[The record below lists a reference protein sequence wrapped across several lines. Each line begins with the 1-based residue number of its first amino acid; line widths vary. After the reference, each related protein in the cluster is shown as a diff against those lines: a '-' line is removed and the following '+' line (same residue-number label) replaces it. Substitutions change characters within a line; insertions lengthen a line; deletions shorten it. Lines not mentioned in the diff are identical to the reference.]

1 MRYVDVGGAKVS
13 VIGLGA
19 WQFGAQGWDYGDDY
33 IDRQSRLIVDAAL
46 DLGVNLI
53 DTAEAYGRGKSEEV
67 LAGPVGARRSEV
79 FLATK
84 VFPSEPLDADE
95 VVRRARASAER
106 LKVDRIDLY
115 QQHWPSDQAPVAAVM
130 EGMRRLQ
137 EEGLVTHVGVS
148 NFSTELWKE
157 AEAAL
162 GGPVLSNQ
170 VRFSLVSRHP
180 EQRLIPRAQADGRI
194 VIAYSPLGQGF
205 LSGRYDGTNTP
216 SDLRQN
222 NPLFRPEVAD
232 KAKGLTAALNEVA
245 QAHGATAAQVALAW
259 VVARPNVVAI
269 PGASSVEQ
277 MRANAEAADIELS
290 ADEDARLSEA
300 ADAFTTAAGDDLV
313 RR

>member
-1 MRYVDVGGAKVS
+1 VRYVEVGGARVS

-33 IDRQSRLIVDAAL
+33 IERQSKLIVDAAL

-67 LAGPVGARRSEV
+67 LAAPVGARRPEV

-84 VFPSEPLDADE
+84 VFPNEPLDADE
-95 VVRRARASAER
+95 VVSRARASAER
-106 LKVDRIDLY
+106 LQVDRIDLY
-115 QQHWPSDQAPVAAVM
+115 QQHWPSDQAPLAKVM
-130 EGMRRLQ
+130 EGMGRLQ

-148 NFSTELWKE
+148 NFSTELWRE
-157 AEAAL
+157 AEEAL

-216 SDLRQN
+216 TDLRQN
-222 NPLFRPEVAD
+222 NPLFRPEVAE
-232 KAKGLTAALNEVA
+232 KAQGLTSALQAVA
-245 QAHGATAAQVALAW
+245 QAHGATPAQVALAW

-277 MRANAEAADIELS
+277 MKANAEAADIELGE
-290 ADEDARLSEA
+290 DEDGRLSEA
-300 ADAFTTAAGDDLV
+300 ADAFTQAAGDDLA